1 MVTKKNSR
9 SPWAWIPTLYF
20 AEGLPNVI
28 VTALSVVMYMQL
40 GLTDAEVGLYTGWL
54 ALPWVIKPL
63 WSPFIDLL
71 KTKRWWVLTMQALIG
86 AALAGIAFSLP
97 TAFWFQATM
106 CFFFLIAFCSATH
119 DISADGFYM
128 IELDE
133 HTQTKFVGLRN
144 TFYRLAIIFVNGF
157 LVMLAGVLQVLFRN
171 QIRFSWALIFY
182 GLAGIFI
189 GLWLYHSRFMPR
201 PKEDMQTDR
210 TVGEVAHE
218 LKNMFRTFFVK
229 FGLGETVC
237 VMLFLLLYRF
247 PEALLNT
254 MTKTFIL
261 RPNSQGGLGLSPQ
274 EYGFANGTVGL
285 IGLLLGGILGGIL
298 VSRDGMKKWLWPLV
312 CAITLPDVVYIY
324 LSYSLNSNLIVV
336 SSCLFVE
343 QLGYG
348 LGFTVLTLYML
359 FYSQGKFKT
368 SHYSICTGIS
378 YLGLM
383 LPGMVSGYLKDMVGY
398 RMFFIIVMA
407 CCAITFLVTAFL
419 KIDPNFGKK
428 EKEIKEEIEEEEAKL
443 KSKVLYQIKN
453 NPDIVPMSI
462 NKDGFYIKDETFYLL
477 TRNIYKR
484 VNTMLIGPTGS
495 GKTQVVELIC
505 KQLGLPCTIYD
516 MGAMHDPISD
526 LLGVHRLEEGKSIF
540 DYAKFTQDV
549 QKPGV
554 IVLDELSRA
563 PATCLNI
570 LFPVFDHRRTL
581 PVEIAGSKDIREIP
595 IHPEVCFI
603 STCNIGIEYTGTST
617 LDKALKNRFFPIEFT
632 YLPADI
638 EARVLMKRCDIEK
651 QDADMITSIAAKL
664 RRMAENAEAATTVST
679 RETLMIAEL
688 IHDGWSTL
696 DALNYVLIPLCD
708 SKESRELVRKL
719 LMSK

>member
-9 SPWAWIPTLYF
+9 NPWAWIPTLYF

-28 VTALSVVMYMQL
+28 VTTLSVVMYMQL

-133 HTQTKFVGLRN
+133 HNQTKFVGLRN

-157 LVMLAGVLQVLFRN
+157 LVMLAGVLQVMFRN
-171 QIRFSWALIFY
+171 QISFSWALIFY

-189 GLWLYHSRFMPR
+189 GLWLYHRGLMPT
-201 PKEDMQTDR
+201 PKEDVQTER
-210 TVGEVAHE
+210 TVGEVTHE
-218 LKNMFRTFFVK
+218 LKNMFRTFFTK
-229 FGLGETVC
+229 FGVRETVI
-237 VMLFLLLYRF
+237 VMLFLLFYRF

-261 RPNSQGGLGLSPQ
+261 RPNSQGGLGMSPQ
-274 EYGFANGTVGL
+274 EYGLANGTVGL
-285 IGLLLGGILGGIL
+285 IGLLLGGIIGGIL
-298 VSRDGMKKWLWPLV
+298 VSRDGMKKWLWPMV
-312 CAITLPDVVYIY
+312 CAITLPDAVYIY
-324 LSYSLNSNLIVV
+324 LSYSLNSDIVMV

-343 QLGYG
+343 QFGYG

-383 LPGMVSGYLKDMVGY
+383 LPGMVSGYLKDILGY
-398 RMFFIIVMA
+398 RHFFIVVMA
-407 CCAITFLVTAFL
+407 CCVITFLVTDYL

-428 EKEIKEEIEEEEAKL
+428 EKEEEEDEGEMLDEEVTNEEDILEKEITEEDDIWEEEITEEE
-443 KSKVLYQIKN
+443 
-453 NPDIVPMSI
+453 
-462 NKDGFYIKDETFYLL
+462 YLE
-477 TRNIYKR
+477 NEDS
-484 VNTMLIGPTGS
+484 S
-495 GKTQVVELIC
+495 GKQ
-505 KQLGLPCTIYD
+505 
-516 MGAMHDPISD
+516 D
-526 LLGVHRLEEGKSIF
+526 LQNE
-540 DYAKFTQDV
+540 
-549 QKPGV
+549 
-554 IVLDELSRA
+554 
-563 PATCLNI
+563 N
-570 LFPVFDHRRTL
+570 
-581 PVEIAGSKDIREIP
+581 
-595 IHPEVCFI
+595 
-603 STCNIGIEYTGTST
+603 
-617 LDKALKNRFFPIEFT
+617 
-632 YLPADI
+632 
-638 EARVLMKRCDIEK
+638 EK
-651 QDADMITSIAAKL
+651 
-664 RRMAENAEAATTVST
+664 
-679 RETLMIAEL
+679 
-688 IHDGWSTL
+688 
-696 DALNYVLIPLCD
+696 
-708 SKESRELVRKL
+708 KE
-719 LMSK
+719 

>member
-9 SPWAWIPTLYF
+9 NPWAWIPTLYF

-28 VTALSVVMYMQL
+28 VTVLSVVMYMQL

-97 TAFWFQATM
+97 TSFWFQATM

-133 HTQTKFVGLRN
+133 HNQTKFVGLRN

-157 LVMLAGVLQVLFRN
+157 LVMLAGVLQVMFRN

-189 GLWLYHSRFMPR
+189 GLWLYHSRLMPT
-201 PKEDMQTDR
+201 PKEDVQTER
-210 TVGEVAHE
+210 TVGEVTHE
-218 LKNMFRTFFVK
+218 LKNMFRTFFTK
-229 FGLGETVC
+229 FGAKETVI
-237 VMLFLLLYRF
+237 VMLFLLFYRF

-261 RPNSQGGLGLSPQ
+261 RPNSQGGLGMSPQ
-274 EYGFANGTVGL
+274 EYGLANGTVGL
-285 IGLLLGGILGGIL
+285 IGLLLGGIIGGIL
-298 VSRDGMKKWLWPLV
+298 VSRDGMKKWLWPMV

-324 LSYSLNSNLIVV
+324 LSYSLNSDIVMV

-343 QLGYG
+343 QFGYG

-383 LPGMVSGYLKDMVGY
+383 LPGMVSGYLKDILGY
-398 RMFFIIVMA
+398 RHFFIVVMA

-419 KIDPNFGKK
+419 KIDPDFGKK
-428 EKEIKEEIEEEEAKL
+428 EKEEEDEDEGGMQDEEITEEDDIWEEEITE
-443 KSKVLYQIKN
+443 
-453 NPDIVPMSI
+453 
-462 NKDGFYIKDETFYLL
+462 EEYLE
-477 TRNIYKR
+477 NEDS
-484 VNTMLIGPTGS
+484 S
-495 GKTQVVELIC
+495 GKQ
-505 KQLGLPCTIYD
+505 
-516 MGAMHDPISD
+516 D
-526 LLGVHRLEEGKSIF
+526 LQNENEKG
-540 DYAKFTQDV
+540 
-549 QKPGV
+549 
-554 IVLDELSRA
+554 
-563 PATCLNI
+563 
-570 LFPVFDHRRTL
+570 
-581 PVEIAGSKDIREIP
+581 
-595 IHPEVCFI
+595 
-603 STCNIGIEYTGTST
+603 
-617 LDKALKNRFFPIEFT
+617 NR
-632 YLPADI
+632 
-638 EARVLMKRCDIEK
+638 K
-651 QDADMITSIAAKL
+651 
-664 RRMAENAEAATTVST
+664 
-679 RETLMIAEL
+679 
-688 IHDGWSTL
+688 
-696 DALNYVLIPLCD
+696 
-708 SKESRELVRKL
+708 
-719 LMSK
+719 

>member
-9 SPWAWIPTLYF
+9 NPWAWIPTLYF

-28 VTALSVVMYMQL
+28 VTVLSVVMYMQL

-97 TAFWFQATM
+97 TAFCFQATM

-133 HTQTKFVGLRN
+133 HNQTKFVGLRN

-157 LVMLAGVLQVLFRN
+157 LVMLAGVLQVMFRN

-189 GLWLYHSRFMPR
+189 GLWLYHSRLMPT
-201 PKEDMQTDR
+201 PKEDVQTER
-210 TVGEVAHE
+210 TVGEVTHE
-218 LKNMFRTFFVK
+218 LKNMFRTFFTK
-229 FGLGETVC
+229 FGVRETVI
-237 VMLFLLLYRF
+237 VMLFLLFYRF

-261 RPNSQGGLGLSPQ
+261 RPNSQGGLGMSPQ
-274 EYGFANGTVGL
+274 EYGLANGTVGL
-285 IGLLLGGILGGIL
+285 IGLLLGGIIGGIL
-298 VSRDGMKKWLWPLV
+298 VSRDGMKKWLWPMV
-312 CAITLPDVVYIY
+312 CAITLPDAVYIY
-324 LSYSLNSNLIVV
+324 LSYSLNSDIVMV

-343 QLGYG
+343 QFGYG

-383 LPGMVSGYLKDMVGY
+383 LPGMVSGYLKDILGY
-398 RMFFIIVMA
+398 RHFFIVVMA
-407 CCAITFLVTAFL
+407 CCVITFLVTVYL

-428 EKEIKEEIEEEEAKL
+428 EKEEEDEGEMLDEEVTNEEDILEKEITEEDDIWEEEITEEE
-443 KSKVLYQIKN
+443 
-453 NPDIVPMSI
+453 
-462 NKDGFYIKDETFYLL
+462 YLE
-477 TRNIYKR
+477 NEDS
-484 VNTMLIGPTGS
+484 S
-495 GKTQVVELIC
+495 GKQ
-505 KQLGLPCTIYD
+505 
-516 MGAMHDPISD
+516 D
-526 LLGVHRLEEGKSIF
+526 LQNENEKG
-540 DYAKFTQDV
+540 
-549 QKPGV
+549 
-554 IVLDELSRA
+554 
-563 PATCLNI
+563 
-570 LFPVFDHRRTL
+570 
-581 PVEIAGSKDIREIP
+581 
-595 IHPEVCFI
+595 
-603 STCNIGIEYTGTST
+603 
-617 LDKALKNRFFPIEFT
+617 NR
-632 YLPADI
+632 
-638 EARVLMKRCDIEK
+638 K
-651 QDADMITSIAAKL
+651 
-664 RRMAENAEAATTVST
+664 
-679 RETLMIAEL
+679 
-688 IHDGWSTL
+688 
-696 DALNYVLIPLCD
+696 
-708 SKESRELVRKL
+708 
-719 LMSK
+719 

>member
-9 SPWAWIPTLYF
+9 NPWAWIPTLYF

-28 VTALSVVMYMQL
+28 VTVLSVVMYMQL

-97 TAFWFQATM
+97 TTFWFQATM

-133 HTQTKFVGLRN
+133 HNQTKFVGLRN

-157 LVMLAGVLQVLFRN
+157 LVMLAGVLQVMFRN

-189 GLWLYHSRFMPR
+189 GLWLYHSRLMPT
-201 PKEDMQTDR
+201 PKEDVQTER
-210 TVGEVAHE
+210 TVGEVTHE
-218 LKNMFRTFFVK
+218 LKNMFRTFFTK
-229 FGLGETVC
+229 FGVRETVI
-237 VMLFLLLYRF
+237 VMLFLLFYRF

-261 RPNSQGGLGLSPQ
+261 RPNSQGGLGMSPQ
-274 EYGFANGTVGL
+274 EYGLANGTVGL
-285 IGLLLGGILGGIL
+285 IGLLLGGIIGGIL
-298 VSRDGMKKWLWPLV
+298 VSRDGMKKWLWPMV
-312 CAITLPDVVYIY
+312 CAITLPDAVYIY
-324 LSYSLNSNLIVV
+324 LSYSLNSDIVMV

-343 QLGYG
+343 QFGYG

-383 LPGMVSGYLKDMVGY
+383 LPGMVSGYLKDILGY
-398 RMFFIIVMA
+398 RHFFIVVMA
-407 CCAITFLVTAFL
+407 CCVITFLVTVYL

-428 EKEIKEEIEEEEAKL
+428 EKEEEDEGEMLDEEVTNEEDILEKEITEEDDIWEEEITEEE
-443 KSKVLYQIKN
+443 
-453 NPDIVPMSI
+453 
-462 NKDGFYIKDETFYLL
+462 YLE
-477 TRNIYKR
+477 NE
-484 VNTMLIGPTGS
+484 VSS
-495 GKTQVVELIC
+495 GKQ
-505 KQLGLPCTIYD
+505 
-516 MGAMHDPISD
+516 D
-526 LLGVHRLEEGKSIF
+526 LQNENEKG
-540 DYAKFTQDV
+540 
-549 QKPGV
+549 
-554 IVLDELSRA
+554 
-563 PATCLNI
+563 
-570 LFPVFDHRRTL
+570 
-581 PVEIAGSKDIREIP
+581 
-595 IHPEVCFI
+595 
-603 STCNIGIEYTGTST
+603 
-617 LDKALKNRFFPIEFT
+617 NR
-632 YLPADI
+632 
-638 EARVLMKRCDIEK
+638 K
-651 QDADMITSIAAKL
+651 
-664 RRMAENAEAATTVST
+664 
-679 RETLMIAEL
+679 
-688 IHDGWSTL
+688 
-696 DALNYVLIPLCD
+696 
-708 SKESRELVRKL
+708 
-719 LMSK
+719 